1 MATENKTPRILA
13 AAKEFNIG
21 KETLVEF
28 LTGKGF
34 DVNAS
39 NPNTKLSE
47 PMYDALQ
54 AEFAKD
60 KLVKIKSES
69 IALPK
74 GGVDAA
80 KKAKDEVVAAD
91 PVKEVVA
98 KEEPK
103 EEEATVPKTSA
114 KKAKA
119 KEADDEQLAPSKEL
133 VEEKEVSKVAGPN
146 ILGKIN
152 LDEINQATRPKKG
165 TAKKTEEAAD
175 KKTAKTSDKEV
186 AKTTKAKKSEEAP
199 AEEAPAPAAAPVASE
214 VAEEAPVETPVEE
227 APVVE
232 EAPTVEEEAKTE

>member
-74 GGVDAA
+74 GGADAA
-80 KKAKDEVVAAD
+80 KKPKEEVVAAK
-91 PVKEVVA
+91 PEKEVVA

-119 KEADDEQLAPSKEL
+119 KEADDEQIAPSKEL
-133 VEEKEVSKVAGPN
+133 VTIQQN
-146 ILGKIN
+146 
-152 LDEINQATRPKKG
+152 TRIHIP
-165 TAKKTEEAAD
+165 
-175 KKTAKTSDKEV
+175 
-186 AKTTKAKKSEEAP
+186 
-199 AEEAPAPAAAPVASE
+199 
-214 VAEEAPVETPVEE
+214 
-227 APVVE
+227 
-232 EAPTVEEEAKTE
+232 

>member
-60 KLVKIKSES
+60 KLVKMKSES

-74 GGVDAA
+74 GGADAA
-80 KKAKDEVVAAD
+80 KKPKEEVVAAK
-91 PVKEVVA
+91 P
-98 KEEPK
+98 
-103 EEEATVPKTSA
+103 
-114 KKAKA
+114 
-119 KEADDEQLAPSKEL
+119 
-133 VEEKEVSKVAGPN
+133 EKEIV
-146 ILGKIN
+146 
-152 LDEINQATRPKKG
+152 Q
-165 TAKKTEEAAD
+165 
-175 KKTAKTSDKEV
+175 
-186 AKTTKAKKSEEAP
+186 
-199 AEEAPAPAAAPVASE
+199 
-214 VAEEAPVETPVEE
+214 
-227 APVVE
+227 
-232 EAPTVEEEAKTE
+232 

>member
-74 GGVDAA
+74 GNADAA
-80 KKAKDEVVAAD
+80 KK
-91 PVKEVVA
+91 
-98 KEEPK
+98 PK
-103 EEEATVPKTSA
+103 E
-114 KKAKA
+114 
-119 KEADDEQLAPSKEL
+119 
-133 VEEKEVSKVAGPN
+133 
-146 ILGKIN
+146 
-152 LDEINQATRPKKG
+152 
-165 TAKKTEEAAD
+165 
-175 KKTAKTSDKEV
+175 
-186 AKTTKAKKSEEAP
+186 
-199 AEEAPAPAAAPVASE
+199 
-214 VAEEAPVETPVEE
+214 
-227 APVVE
+227 
-232 EAPTVEEEAKTE
+232 